1 MLFLET
7 SRLIIRPFS
16 MNDLPAVHRILDIE
30 LHDSD
35 FGTEGILNLKERE
48 RWLQW
53 TILNYEQLAKLNQ
66 PPFGDLAIEYQN
78 EVIGVCGFVPC
89 LDAFEQLV
97 DFDQKASSIQPSLNT
112 PEFGLF
118 YAIAKGF
125 QGQGFGTEAA
135 SAMTSY
141 ALAQLR
147 IKRIIATTTYGN
159 ASSIKVMQNIGM
171 QLKRN
176 PSFNPTWLQVVGIL
190 ENPLAL
196 SI

>member
-1 MLFLET
+1 MIET

-16 MNDLPAVHRILDIE
+16 MNDLPLVHQILDVE
-30 LHDSD
+30 LKDSD
-35 FGTEGILNLKERE
+35 FGTDGTQNLEVRE

-66 PPFGDLAIEYQN
+66 PPFGNLAIDYQN
-78 EVIGVCGFVPC
+78 KVIGVCGFVPC

-97 DFDQKASSIQPSLNT
+97 DFDQKAPCIHPSLNT

-118 YAIAKGF
+118 YAIGKEH

-135 SAMTSY
+135 SSMISY
-141 ALAQLR
+141 AFEKLLV
-147 IKRIIATTTYGN
+147 KRIIATTTYEN
-159 ASSIKVMQNIGM
+159 ASSIRVMQKLGM

-176 PSFNPTWLQVVGIL
+176 PSAKPTWLQVVGIL
-190 ENPLAL
+190 DNP
-196 SI
+196 SFSK

>member
-1 MLFLET
+1 MLFFET

-16 MNDLPAVHRILDIE
+16 MNDLLVVHRILDIE
-30 LHDSD
+30 LQDSD
-35 FGTEGILNLKERE
+35 FGTEGTLNASERE

-66 PPFGDLAIEYQN
+66 PPFGNVAIEFQK

-89 LDAFEQLV
+89 LDAFEQLCA
-97 DFDQKASSIQPSLNT
+97 FDQASPSIHPSLNT
-112 PEFGLF
+112 SEFGLF
-118 YAIAKGF
+118 YAIAKDY

-135 SAMTSY
+135 SAMISY
-141 ALAQLR
+141 AFEILR
-147 IKRIIATTTYGN
+147 VKRIIVTTSYDN
-159 ASSIKVMQNIGM
+159 APSIGIMKNLGM

-176 PSFNPTWLQVVGIL
+176 PCATPSWLQVVGVL